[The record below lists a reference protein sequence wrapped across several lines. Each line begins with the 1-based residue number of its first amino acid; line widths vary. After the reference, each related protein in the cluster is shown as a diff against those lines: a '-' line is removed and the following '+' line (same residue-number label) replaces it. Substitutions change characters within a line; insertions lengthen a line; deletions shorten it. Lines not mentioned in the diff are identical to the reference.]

1 MEQSNKHAGGR
12 KTIRLFKKMNKELS
26 KSLPTTDA
34 CEWHLEMSFTN
45 SGTRYM
51 MRVCFDYDHKI
62 ITHQEGDDISIFMAK
77 VKKEVDFYKNYDK
90 P

>member
-1 MEQSNKHAGGR
+1 METTKHAGGR
-12 KTIRLFKKMNKELS
+12 KILRLFKKLNKELS
-26 KSLPTTDA
+26 KSLPTTDV

-45 SGTRYM
+45 DGTPYM

-62 ITHQEGDDISIFMAK
+62 ITYQEGDNRIFFMAK
-77 VKKEVDFYKNYDK
+77 VKEAIDFYKNYDK